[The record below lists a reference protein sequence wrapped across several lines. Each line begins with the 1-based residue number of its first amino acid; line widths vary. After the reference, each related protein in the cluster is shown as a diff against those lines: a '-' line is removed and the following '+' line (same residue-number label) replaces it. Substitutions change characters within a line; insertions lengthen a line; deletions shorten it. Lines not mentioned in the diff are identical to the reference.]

1 MSAIVATKDS
11 AARISVKTHTG
22 YSANLPE
29 HQAKAQF
36 IPAMEVIRSFSAN
49 TVGTWSSYSEVLL
62 TPDQLPDVCDKF
74 TLALTLGA
82 ATKTGG
88 TVISIVNDGSFL
100 NRLIEVSIG
109 SELISSLYPETTYLN
124 NILHNDTESKFKFLP
139 AAGNAA
145 VATRRTNTAAGQ
157 TLFLDLPL
165 PFVQKYGWL
174 SKQHA
179 QALRIKIY
187 HANLSDIV
195 QTDGSAPV
203 MAIASVTMNVS
214 GRNYLNQSSL
224 AAVVNT
230 QRKLGHVDQRFLDP
244 IQQQF
249 SLASG
254 SSSYTIQ
261 LTNYV
266 GIFDHLLFVVRA
278 ASSVGTPLANA
289 PDAFVA
295 VQSYNLKDSAGNIV
309 LPEIASA
316 YALGPLLA
324 KYVHGDATDIA
335 SGLGSVQ
342 KYVYPIFFGGRPEES
357 LRKGTQHGFMKM
369 DGLAKIQLTFAASL
383 SAAAVVDVIGFT
395 WANLATDANGGIKKS
410 MVVA

>member
-1 MSAIVATKDS
+1 M
-11 AARISVKTHTG
+11 
-22 YSANLPE
+22 
-29 HQAKAQF
+29 
-36 IPAMEVIRSFSAN
+36 
-49 TVGTWSSYSEVLL
+49 L

-74 TLALTLGA
+74 TLQLTLGA

-88 TVISIVNDGSFL
+88 TVISLVNDGSFL

-109 SELISSLYPETTYLN
+109 SELISSLYPETTYIN
-124 NILHNDTESKFKFLP
+124 NVLHYPTEQKFKFLP
-139 AAGNAA
+139 AAGNASLS
-145 VATRRTNTAAGQ
+145 TRQTHTAAGQ
-157 TLFLDLPL
+157 VLFLDLPI
-165 PFVQKYGWL
+165 PFVTKYGWL

-195 QTDGSAPV
+195 QTDGTAPV
-203 MAIASVTMNVS
+203 MSIASVTMNVS

-261 LTNYV
+261 LTNFV
-266 GIFDHLLFVVRA
+266 GLYDHLLFVVRA
-278 ASSVGTPLANA
+278 SSSIGTPLANA

-324 KYVHGDATDIA
+324 KYVTGDASDIA

-342 KYVYPIFFGGRPEES
+342 KYVYSIFFGGRPEES
-357 LRKGTQHGFMKM
+357 LRKGTQHGFMKL
-369 DGLAKIQLTFAASL
+369 DGLAKIQLTFASSL
-383 SAAAVVDVIGFT
+383 SAASVVDVVGFT
-395 WANLATDANGGIKKS
+395 WANIATDANGTVKKS
-410 MVVA
+410 LVVA

>member
-1 MSAIVATKDS
+1 MAAVVATKDP

-29 HQAKAQF
+29 WQAKTQMV
-36 IPAMEVIRSFSAN
+36 PAMEVIRSFSAN
-49 TVGTWSSYSEVLL
+49 TVGTWSSYSEILL

-74 TLALTLGA
+74 TLQLTLGA

-88 TVISIVNDGSFL
+88 TVISLVNDGSFL

-109 SELISSLYPETTYLN
+109 SELISSLYPETTYIN
-124 NILHNDTESKFKFLP
+124 NVLHYPTEQKFKFLP
-139 AAGNAA
+139 AAGNASLS
-145 VATRRTNTAAGQ
+145 TRQTHTAAGQ
-157 TLFLDLPL
+157 VLFLDLPI
-165 PFVQKYGWL
+165 PFVTKYGWL

-195 QTDGSAPV
+195 QTDGTAPV
-203 MAIASVTMNVS
+203 MSIASVTMNVS

-261 LTNYV
+261 LTNFV
-266 GIFDHLLFVVRA
+266 GLYDHLLFVVRA
-278 ASSVGTPLANA
+278 SSSIGTPLANA

-324 KYVHGDATDIA
+324 KYVTGDASDIA

-357 LRKGTQHGFMKM
+357 LRKGTQHGFMKL
-369 DGLAKIQLTFAASL
+369 DGLAKIQLTFASSL
-383 SAAAVVDVIGFT
+383 SAASVVDVIGFT
-395 WANLATDANGGIKKS
+395 WANLATDANGTVKKS
-410 MVVA
+410 LVVG